1 MAKITVM
8 YYDSYSSEENDAV
21 RSKGPATLNAIEYL
35 KATPILETAQQVDD
49 AWLDEN
55 GLLKDEYL

>member
-8 YYDSYSSEENDAV
+8 YYDSYSSEENDAI
-21 RSKGPATLNAIEYL
+21 RSKRPATLDAIEGL
-35 KATPILETAQQVDD
+35 KATPIPETAQQVDD
-49 AWLDEN
+49 IWLDEN